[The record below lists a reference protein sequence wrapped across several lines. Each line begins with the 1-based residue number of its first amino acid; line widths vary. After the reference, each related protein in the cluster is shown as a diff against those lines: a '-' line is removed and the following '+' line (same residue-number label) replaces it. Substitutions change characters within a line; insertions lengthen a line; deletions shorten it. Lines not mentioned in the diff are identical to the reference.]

1 MKPLGSAKKDVDKD
15 KDGEKVPKLESI
27 KVVLMHCNL
36 LKNDYQRTSKVLFS
50 SVPNKQ
56 FGQLINIWPHSL
68 TMMNT
73 VNIEFS
79 FVEVWFT
86 DQ

>member
-1 MKPLGSAKKDVDKD
+1 MKNGYKVELLTPEAVKPLGSAKKDVDKD

-36 LKNDYQRTSKVLFS
+36 VKNDYQHTSKVLFS

-56 FGQLINIWPHSL
+56 FGQLINI
-68 TMMNT
+68 
-73 VNIEFS
+73 
-79 FVEVWFT
+79 
-86 DQ
+86 